1 LRAFQ
6 GVTSQVWKAQLCGP
20 VPGAGASEPHLTSKP
35 LQPLLLPLLADD
47 EEQGHSQR
55 GQDHRAGDGEELL
68 DVVALPLG
76 RLDGGDG
83 A

>member
-1 LRAFQ
+1 MRQ
-6 GVTSQVWKAQLCGP
+6 SRNTIWGP
-20 VPGAGASEPHLTSKP
+20 MFCASESHLTSKP
-35 LQPLLLPLLADD
+35 LQPLLFPLLADD

-55 GQDHRAGDGEELL
+55 GQDHGAGDGEELL
-68 DVVALPLG
+68 HIVTFPLG